1 MCSDSNFYKFYPCT
15 DCLGFQD
22 ITVSLTRKESFKDL
36 VQVVGIGFEP
46 KNVCGLEALCFSKET
61 QWRYY
66 ALVTFGKH
74 RASRGIFSGIRIL
87 SLQYIRVP
95 ARKVANNW
103 PLLRPY
109 SN

>member
-1 MCSDSNFYKFYPCT
+1 MCSDSNFYKIYPCT

-36 VQVVGIGFEP
+36 VQVVGIGFES
-46 KNVCGLEALCFSKET
+46 KNVCGLEVLCFPKDDGGIILLSPLENIG
-61 QWRYY
+61 RRGVF
-66 ALVTFGKH
+66 LVEFEY
-74 RASRGIFSGIRIL
+74 SVCN
-87 SLQYIRVP
+87 IRVP